1 MGPYGFE
8 KDGRLRL
15 EEYYPNAVEQTY
27 KGVSGYIYHVDEIID
42 SGFELQIPDAATSSA
57 AVEVSRVEWISDAY
71 AEILKAE
78 ETGKI
83 AIERFGDVSGKK
95 KEWIKRTIREEFIS
109 ASDHP
114 DYQHFLK
121 GKFSELLE
129 MEDLT
134 I

>member
-42 SGFELQIPDAATSSA
+42 SGFELQISDAATSSA

-95 KEWIKRTIREEFIS
+95 KEWIKKTIREEFIS

>member
-1 MGPYGFE
+1 MS
-8 KDGRLRL
+8 
-15 EEYYPNAVEQTY
+15 NAVKQIC

-95 KEWIKRTIREEFIS
+95 KEWIKKTIREEFIS

>member
-42 SGFELQIPDAATSSA
+42 SGFELQIPDAVTSSA

-95 KEWIKRTIREEFIS
+95 KEWIKKTIREEFIS